1 MAGLLEGKVAVIT
14 GSGRGIGRGHALELS
29 GHGARVVVN
38 APGRTARGEPEAAGT
53 RNSADEVVDL
63 ILRRGGE
70 AVANYADV
78 GDWEQAGTLVEQAV
92 AEFGRLDIF
101 VNNAGFNRRS
111 PIVDM
116 PEEDWDAVVRVHMK
130 GTFNTTQHV
139 GRYWRSEHEAGRTG
153 RFSLI
158 NTTSSSGI
166 ILTLPGGS
174 SYSSSKAAIN
184 AFTLISSLELA
195 DYGVRV
201 NAVSPTGYTQLS
213 ASM

>member
-14 GSGRGIGRGHALELS
+14 GSGRGIGRGHA
-29 GHGARVVVN
+29 
-38 APGRTARGEPEAAGT
+38 
-53 RNSADEVVDL
+53 
-63 ILRRGGE
+63 
-70 AVANYADV
+70 
-78 GDWEQAGTLVEQAV
+78 
-92 AEFGRLDIF
+92 
-101 VNNAGFNRRS
+101 
-111 PIVDM
+111 
-116 PEEDWDAVVRVHMK
+116 
-130 GTFNTTQHV
+130 
-139 GRYWRSEHEAGRTG
+139 AGRAG

-213 ASM
+213 ASMTGQSDHRETELYE